1 MTISRRVL
9 YYLCYCE
16 KYNNMI
22 TNKNCVIRLSRYK
35 NALYRLQ
42 ALGFV
47 KVFSDNLA
55 DSVGVTASQVRK
67 DFSIFGIS
75 GNRRGG
81 YQIDSLL
88 SKLNSILGKDR
99 VHKVIV
105 IGAGHMGGALMR
117 YRGFEK
123 EGIKI
128 AAGFDIDPSKI
139 NRSGLLPVLPLEEA
153 AGFIK
158 SNGIRIAIL
167 AVPDIAAQEVAD
179 RISAAGIK
187 GILNFAPLRL
197 KAGEGCIIN
206 NVNLEIELE
215 NLIYFVNIAEKAL
228 K

>member
-1 MTISRRVL
+1 
-9 YYLCYCE
+9 
-16 KYNNMI
+16 MI
-22 TNKNCVIRLSRYK
+22 TNKNCIIRLSRYK

-55 DSVGVTASQVRK
+55 DAVGVTASQVRK

-75 GNRRGG
+75 GNKKGG

-88 SKLNSILGKDR
+88 EKLNSILGKDQLQ
-99 VHKVIV
+99 KVIV
-105 IGAGHMGGALMR
+105 AGAGHIGSALMR

-128 AAGFDIDPSKI
+128 VAGFDIDPAKI
-139 NRSGLLPVLPLEEA
+139 NRSNAIPVLPLEEA
-153 AGFIK
+153 RGFIK
-158 SNGIRIAIL
+158 ANGIRIAIL
-167 AVPDIAAQEVAD
+167 AVPDIAAQAAAD
-179 RISAAGIK
+179 LICAAGIK

-197 KAGEGCIIN
+197 KAPEGSIIN

-215 NLIYFVNIAEKAL
+215 NLIYFVNVAEKT

>member
-1 MTISRRVL
+1 
-9 YYLCYCE
+9 
-16 KYNNMI
+16 MI
-22 TNKNCVIRLSRYK
+22 TNKNCIIRLSRYK

-55 DSVGVTASQVRK
+55 DAVGVTASQVRK
-67 DFSIFGIS
+67 DFSIFGIC
-75 GNRRGG
+75 GNKKGG

-88 SKLNSILGKDR
+88 DKLNSILGKDQLQ
-99 VHKVIV
+99 KVIV
-105 IGAGHMGGALMR
+105 VGAGHIGSALMR

-128 AAGFDIDPSKI
+128 VAGFDIDPAKI
-139 NRSGLLPVLPLEEA
+139 NRSSPVPVLPLEEA
-153 AGFIK
+153 KAFIK
-158 SNGIRIAIL
+158 TNSIRIAIL
-167 AVPDIAAQEVAD
+167 AVPDIAAQQATD
-179 RISAAGIK
+179 IICTCGIK

-197 KAGEGCIIN
+197 KSAEGCIIN

-215 NLIYFVNIAEKAL
+215 NLIYFVNVTEKT

>member
-1 MTISRRVL
+1 
-9 YYLCYCE
+9 
-16 KYNNMI
+16 MI

-55 DSVGVTASQVRK
+55 DAVGVTASQVRK

-75 GNRRGG
+75 GNKKGG
-81 YQIDSLL
+81 YQIDALL
-88 SKLNSILGKDR
+88 EKINSILGKDQLQ
-99 VHKVIV
+99 KVV
-105 IGAGHMGGALMR
+105 VVGGGHIGSALMR

-128 AAGFDIDPSKI
+128 VAGFDIDPAKI
-139 NRSGLLPVLPLEEA
+139 NRSLLVPVLPLEEIKA
-153 AGFIK
+153 FIK
-158 SNGIRIAIL
+158 TNGIRIAIL
-167 AVPDIAAQEVAD
+167 AVPDIAAQQAVD
-179 RISAAGIK
+179 MISAAGIK

-197 KAGEGCIIN
+197 KSAEGCIIN

-215 NLIYFVNIAEKAL
+215 NLIYFVNVTEKT

>member
-1 MTISRRVL
+1 
-9 YYLCYCE
+9 
-16 KYNNMI
+16 MI
-22 TNKNCVIRLSRYK
+22 TNKNCIIRLSRYK

-55 DSVGVTASQVRK
+55 DAVGVTASQVRK

-75 GNRRGG
+75 GNKKGG

-88 SKLNSILGKDR
+88 EKLNSILGKDQLQ
-99 VHKVIV
+99 KVIV
-105 IGAGHMGGALMR
+105 VGGGHIGSALMR

-128 AAGFDIDPSKI
+128 VAGFDIDPAKI
-139 NRSGLLPVLPLEEA
+139 NRSSAVAVLPLEEA
-153 AGFIK
+153 KAFIK
-158 SNGIRIAIL
+158 TNGIRIAIL
-167 AVPDIAAQEVAD
+167 AVPDIAAQQAAD
-179 RISAAGIK
+179 TICACGIK

-197 KAGEGCIIN
+197 KSAEGCIIN

-215 NLIYFVNIAEKAL
+215 NLIYFVNVTEKT

>member
-1 MTISRRVL
+1 
-9 YYLCYCE
+9 
-16 KYNNMI
+16 MI
-22 TNKNCVIRLSRYK
+22 TNKNCIIRLSRYK

-75 GNRRGG
+75 GNKKGG
-81 YQIDSLL
+81 YQINSLL
-88 SKLNSILGKDR
+88 EKLNSILGKDQLQ
-99 VHKVIV
+99 KVIV
-105 IGAGHMGGALMR
+105 IGAGHIGSALMR

-128 AAGFDIDPSKI
+128 LAGFDIDPSKI
-139 NRSGLLPVLPLEEA
+139 NRSALVPVMPLEEA
-153 AGFIK
+153 KSFIK
-158 SNGIRIAIL
+158 TNGIRIAIL
-167 AVPDIAAQEVAD
+167 AVPDIAAQQAVD
-179 RISAAGIK
+179 IICKAGIK

-197 KAGEGCIIN
+197 RSPEGCIIN

-215 NLIYFVNIAEKAL
+215 NLIYFVNVSEKT